1 MLKKIQQRLLLR
13 HPLLWNIR
21 IIPLMGLMLTLH
33 IIFYV
38 CGYLNGNVDFTPYNS
53 EYFGIGESGTATL
66 FSVLLSLLIFVG
78 WLFFYLRNNAFKSF
92 YPAGAALYKEWLC
105 LLVICITNISYIY
118 SYNAG
123 YDSGV
128 QSYMPEDEFARRIEI
143 LSMASVF
150 TDNPKKDDGLYYEKT
165 NYGTIPRQRDWM
177 LYNNH
182 KYSLKSLYNRQLTSY
197 MYSGTKK
204 DSIIEL
210 RVKGWLEA
218 NRKDSVHWV
227 MHEFEK
233 IVKSHNQ
240 QMPLPVSNW
249 LRIVY
254 NFPSFSPESV
264 VAKQYKFE
272 EGEDLSAIEYTATGA
287 IDTVT
292 ASDTHSYRLEVV
304 DGKRYYY
311 AKYYV
316 PMRQMENAYQKI
328 ASSYTSPK
336 ADLELFEILTITGL
350 MLSLF
355 LFSFRVTSGREWLLA
370 AVGVGITGIVC
381 ALFMI
386 LADKAVKYNDFP
398 LFVMFWLILL
408 TGLFFYFYSRNF
420 KKGRSGIALNIL
432 LWLSY
437 WILPAVNG
445 AILSLLPKKEI
456 DFADGATRYE
466 YTPYEEWM
474 QSHESLFTGLCLL
487 VFLLF
492 MFFFTRSIVRWKGIA
507 EA

>member
-1 MLKKIQQRLLLR
+1 MLKQIQQRLLLR

-21 IIPLMGLMLTLH
+21 IIPLMGIMLTLH
-33 IIFYV
+33 LIFYV

-53 EYFGIGESGTATL
+53 EYFGFGESGTATL

-105 LLVICITNISYIY
+105 LLVICIVNISYIY

-150 TDNPKKDDGLYYEKT
+150 TDNPRQDDG
-165 NYGTIPRQRDWM
+165 NYTEESKDRMIPRHRDWM
-177 LYNNH
+177 LYNQH
-182 KYSLKSLYNRQLTSY
+182 RYSLKSIFNIQPTPYGYHGVKQEFLGER
-197 MYSGTKK
+197 
-204 DSIIEL
+204 
-210 RVKGWLEA
+210 RVKRWLEMKQ
-218 NRKDSVHWV
+218 KDSVKWV
-227 MHEFEK
+227 MQEFEK
-233 IVKSHNQ
+233 IIKSHNQ
-240 QMPLPVSNW
+240 KMPLSVPKW
-249 LRIVY
+249 LEMIYRPPAFVPKSII
-254 NFPSFSPESV
+254 
-264 VAKQYKFE
+264 AKQYE
-272 EGEDLSAIEYTATGA
+272 SRGEDITENSE
-287 IDTVT
+287 DTLT
-292 ASDTHSYRLEVV
+292 YRLEVKN
-304 DGKRYYY
+304 GARYYY
-311 AKYYV
+311 ANYYV

-336 ADLELFEILTITGL
+336 ADLELFEILMITGL

-355 LFSFRVTSGREWLLA
+355 LFSFRVASGREWLLA
-370 AVGVGITGIVC
+370 AVGVGVTGIVC
-381 ALFMI
+381 ALFMV

-398 LFVMFWLILL
+398 LFVMFWLIIL

-420 KKGRSGIALNIL
+420 NKGRSGIALNIL

-445 AILSLLPKKEI
+445 AIINLLPKKEI
-456 DFADGATRYE
+456 GFADGATRYE

-474 QSHESLFTGLCLL
+474 LSHEDLFTGFCLL

-492 MFFFTRSIVRWKGIA
+492 MFFFTRSIVKWKGIA